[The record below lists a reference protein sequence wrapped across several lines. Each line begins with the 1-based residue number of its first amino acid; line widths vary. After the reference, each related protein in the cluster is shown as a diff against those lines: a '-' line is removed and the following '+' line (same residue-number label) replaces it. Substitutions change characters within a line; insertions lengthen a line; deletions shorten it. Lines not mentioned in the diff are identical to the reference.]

1 MPETT
6 HEAKDKWR
14 SLHQRLPID
23 LHERWKAQMRRIAR
37 INGISAEA
45 FESDDKFAEA
55 VGPKVM
61 TYEALLI
68 LMERTEDESVFRV

>member
-1 MPETT
+1 MNGARFCRKC
-6 HEAKDKWR
+6 HSICMSAGKV
-14 SLHQRLPID
+14 
-23 LHERWKAQMRRIAR
+23 QMRRIAR
-37 INGISAEA
+37 INGISGEA